1 MTARRCRL
9 AELLFWPALLAYGE
23 AAVALVGEARRPGW
37 PGRAAI
43 WGVRLGWLAQTGVL
57 LAQAVGSQGFAWSS
71 RGGALN
77 LFVWLVVGAYLIW
90 GCRPGFRLVGLAV
103 VPPAALALA
112 LAYAV
117 GGISDDG
124 DSLGALLAFHVV
136 LILAALAGF
145 TLAAGLAVLYLWHER
160 RLKRHERTILRLR
173 VPPLDALE
181 RLAARTVA
189 AAVAA
194 LAAGIALGVV
204 DLVREHEDVDGAMV
218 AAAGALAA
226 YVLLV
231 ALELSGHVRGRRAAR
246 STLAAFTLALLTL
259 ALAHFA

>member
-1 MTARRCRL
+1 M

-43 WGVRLGWLAQTGVL
+43 WGVRLGWLAQTGLL
-57 LAQAVGSQGFAWSS
+57 LAQAIGSEGFAWSS

-90 GCRPGFRLVGLAV
+90 GCRPRFRLVGLAV
-103 VPPAALALA
+103 VPPAALLFA
-112 LAYAV
+112 LAYLA

-136 LILAALAGF
+136 LILVALAGF
-145 TLAAGLAVLYLWHER
+145 TLAAALSTLYLWHER
-160 RLKRHERTILRLR
+160 RLKRHERTILRLP
-173 VPPLDALE
+173 VPPLDALD
-181 RLAARTVA
+181 RLAARIVA
-189 AAVAA
+189 ASLAA
-194 LAAGIALGVV
+194 LTAGIALGVV
-204 DLVREHEDVDGAMV
+204 DLVREHEDIDRAMV
-218 AAAGALAA
+218 AAVAAWAA
-226 YVLLV
+226 YSSLV
-231 ALELSGHVRGRRAAR
+231 ALELGRQLRGRRAAR